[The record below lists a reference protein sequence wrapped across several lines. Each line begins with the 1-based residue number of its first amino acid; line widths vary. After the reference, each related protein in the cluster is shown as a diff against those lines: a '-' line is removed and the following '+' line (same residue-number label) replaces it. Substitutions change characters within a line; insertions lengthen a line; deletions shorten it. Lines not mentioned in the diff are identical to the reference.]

1 MLRYR
6 LSAIGY
12 QLSAIGYPYGLLILL
27 MFLLDVSGTLH
38 VYGLG
43 WLMGQK
49 WALAAG
55 MLLVASAGA
64 MLAGAAWH
72 HPLTMVD
79 CRLQITEH
87 GVPMG
92 SRGLDHMGISSTTLR
107 LLTLVILGAWLAT
120 AHNVLNFLLPT
131 VSGWHYLWFGAG
143 ACGLGM
149 LVVRPLRPALTLGL
163 ALGLGVGTRLLA
175 IQQIPL
181 DPLQSDMLPLVQQA
195 LANLYTGQSPYALYL
210 MPWELPLTYLPVT
223 WLAYLPADL
232 LGLDL
237 RLTNLVAELVVGGVI
252 YRLVRTP
259 NAQAQPI
266 GLLPLLWAWLFL
278 QPSSL
283 NWALT
288 TTTPIWW
295 ALLALT
301 LALVLHER
309 PRATALTLGLGSA
322 ASPFAALLWP
332 FVLLARWH
340 SHGLVASLRI
350 AVGAAL
356 TAALCLVPFLLWDGP
371 MFRYGVWYWF
381 NDLDAFP
388 RLRWEMDH
396 IWASMVGFAGVFW
409 RRDLAFWLKPI
420 QFSLVI
426 AVLLWFWYQQPSPRR
441 VAAHV
446 APTLL
451 LFTVFNPVL
460 WPYLYNQGMIAWFVA
475 VASMAHQRKD

>member
-1 MLRYR
+1 MFRYR

-12 QLSAIGYPYGLLILL
+12 PCGLLILL

-49 WALAAG
+49 WALVAG
-55 MLLVASAGA
+55 ALLVAGAGA
-64 MLAGAAWH
+64 MLAGAAWGH
-72 HPLTMVD
+72 TQPPEGL
-79 CRLQITEH
+79 
-87 GVPMG
+87 
-92 SRGLDHMGISSTTLR
+92 SRTTLR
-107 LLTLVILGAWLAT
+107 LLNLVILGAWLAT
-120 AHNVLNFLLPT
+120 AHNMLNFLLPT
-131 VSGWHYLWFGAG
+131 VTGWQQLWFGAG
-143 ACGLGM
+143 ALAWGL
-149 LVVRPLRPALTLGL
+149 LAVRPLHPGLTLGL
-163 ALGLGVGTRLLA
+163 ALGLGIGTRLLA
-175 IQQIPL
+175 IQQLPL
-181 DPLQSDMLPLVQQA
+181 DPLQSDMLPLVQRA
-195 LANLYTGQSPYALYL
+195 LDNLYAGQSPYALYL
-210 MPWELPLTYLPVT
+210 MPWELPLTYMPVT

-237 RLTNLVAELVVGGVI
+237 RFTNLLAELVVGGVV
-252 YRLVRTP
+252 YGLVRKPTMQGEHLP
-259 NAQAQPI
+259 
-266 GLLPLLWAWLFL
+266 LLPLLWAWLFL

-301 LALVLHER
+301 LALVLREQ
-309 PRATALTLGLGSA
+309 PRGATLALGLSSA

-332 FVLLARWH
+332 FVLLARWQ
-340 SHGLVASLRI
+340 SHGFAASLRM
-350 AVGAAL
+350 ALGAAL
-356 TAALCLVPFLLWDGP
+356 TTALCLVPFLLWDGP

-409 RRDLAFWLKPI
+409 RRDLAYLLKPI
-420 QFSLVI
+420 QLSLVI
-426 AVLLWFWYQQPSPRR
+426 AVLLWFWYHQPTPRR
-441 VAAHV
+441 LAAHV

-460 WPYLYNQGMIAWFVA
+460 WPYLYNQALIAWFVA
-475 VASMAHQRKD
+475 VASMAHQRKV